1 MKICFIFGTRPEI
14 IKLYSTMKAAEK
26 AGIEYFIIHTNQ
38 HYSLNMDAI
47 FLEELGI
54 KEAKYNLGIHGWWH
68 GDMTWRMLIEIEKIL
83 IDEKPDVVFIQW
95 DTNTVL
101 AGWLTAAK
109 IHGIKVAHVE
119 AWLRSYDRTM
129 PEEINRIIADH
140 LSDFLFCPTEL
151 QKQIALWEWINKEKI
166 FVTGNTIVDV
176 VYEISA
182 QITWHEEEYLSKF
195 WVKNDEYILF
205 TTHRPSNVDNKDA
218 LEDLL
223 KWIEVIRQKSWKTIL
238 FPVHPRTRNNIEKFG
253 LGTLI
258 ANFNVI
264 EPVGFH
270 ETITLEKCA
279 YMIATDSGGIQEEWC
294 ILQKKTLVLRE
305 NTERPETVE
314 VGWAILV
321 GHDRAKMIAAYEI
334 LKDKVV
340 GWYNPFGDGK
350 AWEKIIKIASTNS
363 R

>member
-1 MKICFIFGTRPEI
+1 MKLCFILWTRPEI
-14 IKLYSTMKAAEK
+14 IKLYSTMRAAEK

-38 HYSLNMDAI
+38 HYSRNMDAV

-54 KEAKYNLGIHGWWH
+54 KEAKYNLGINGWWH
-68 GDMTWRMLIEIEKIL
+68 GNMTWRMLIEMEKIL
-83 IDEKPDVVFIQW
+83 LDEKPDIVFIQW

-101 AGWLTAAK
+101 AGWLAATK
-109 IHGIKVAHVE
+109 IPGIKVAHIE

-129 PEEINRIIADH
+129 PEEINRIVADH
-140 LSDFLFCPTEL
+140 LSDYLFCPTES
-151 QKQIALWEWINKEKI
+151 QKKIALEEWIDEAKI
-166 FVTGNTIVDV
+166 FVTGNTIVDI
-176 VYEISA
+176 VYLISS
-182 QITWHEEEYLSKF
+182 QINWHEDEYLSNF
-195 WVKNDEYILF
+195 GVKNWEYILF
-205 TTHRPSNVDNKDA
+205 TTHRPSNVDDEKSLRNL
-218 LEDLL
+218 LE
-223 KWIEVIRQKSWKTIL
+223 WMESIRETSWKVIL

-253 LGTLI
+253 LNSLI
-258 ANFNVI
+258 ADFNVV

-279 YMIATDSGGIQEEWC
+279 YLIATDSWGIQEEAC

-321 GHDRAKMIAAYEI
+321 GHDRAKMIAAYDI
-334 LKDKVV
+334 LKDKAIN
-340 GWYNPFGDGK
+340 WYNPFWDGK
-350 AWEKIIKIASTNS
+350 SGEKIIEITTS